1 MGYVR
6 NPMAATR
13 ILTDE
18 CIAGIVREVGLDAMM
33 DELIERLGDSF
44 AEHEP
49 DVVQTIARSG
59 FRYVKPDLGLIEWMP
74 AMVAGSKVA
83 IKTVGYHPT
92 NPVERNAPS
101 VLAATA
107 LYDTADGRL
116 LALCDASLLTA
127 MRTGAAS
134 AVVTDV
140 LAGDGPVTLGL
151 VGCGAQAVTQIH
163 AVSRVRPIERVL
175 AYDADELVAATL
187 GDRLAGAGL
196 SVVLEIVDRAERA
209 VVDADVLCTAT
220 SVDPGAGP
228 VFRDGPHQP
237 GIHVNAVGADLP
249 GKFELPL
256 ELLDRSV
263 IVPDHREQCIAEGE
277 SQRVDSA
284 AIGPDMCEVVRHR
297 DRYVELRDRPTVF
310 DSTGWALEDLVAA
323 DAVLAH
329 AERLGLGQSIDLQPH
344 PRDPYD
350 PYETL
355 RS

>member
-1 MGYVR
+1 V
-6 NPMAATR
+6 AATR

-18 CIAGIVREVGLDAMM
+18 CIAGIVREVGLDAIM
-33 DELIERLGDSF
+33 DEVIGCLADSF

-59 FRYVKPDLGLIEWMP
+59 FRYIKPDLGLIEWMP

-83 IKTVGYHPT
+83 IKTVGYHPS

-127 MRTGAAS
+127 IRTGAAS

-140 LAGDGPVTLGL
+140 LAVDGPITLGMI
-151 VGCGAQAVTQIH
+151 GCGAQAVTQIH

-175 AYDADELVAATL
+175 AYDADDLVAATL
-187 GDRLAGAGL
+187 GTRLAGAGL
-196 SVVLEIVDRAERA
+196 DIPLHIVDGAAR
-209 VVDADVLCTAT
+209 VVADADVLCTAT
-220 SVDPGAGP
+220 SVDPEAGP
-228 VFRDGPHQP
+228 VFRDGPHRP
-237 GIHVNAVGADLP
+237 GVHVNAVGADLP
-249 GKFELPL
+249 GKFELPR

-263 IVPDHREQCIAEGE
+263 IVPDHREQCLAEGE
-277 SQRVDSA
+277 SQRLDSV

-297 DRYVELRDRPTVF
+297 DRFVELRDRPTVF

-323 DAVLAH
+323 DVALAH
-329 AERLGLGQSIDLQPH
+329 AERLGRGLSIDLQPH
-344 PRDPYD
+344 PRDPYN
-350 PYETL
+350 PYESL